1 LDFLLASGGHC
12 AHGFAVHMITRLF
25 SAALRGVDAQEVEVE
40 VNARGEDKPIVVIV
54 GLPDAAVRESSQ
66 RVISAIGASALHLND
81 GVKTVNL
88 APADLKKEGPSFD
101 LPIALAMIAASR
113 TRPFNADD
121 CCVVGELGLDGA
133 VRPVKGVLSIALEAK
148 RRGRYRLFVPEA
160 NAPEAA
166 VIEGI
171 QVFPIRNLKQ
181 AWEFLNGEIII
192 PPFHLDRRAF
202 FNSQRTYEVD
212 FDEVRGQHHVKR
224 ALEVAAAGG
233 HNLLM
238 VGPPGTGKSMLAK
251 RIPTIMPDMT
261 EEDAIETT
269 KIHSITG
276 LLDSKISFLTTRP
289 FRAPHHTISDAG
301 LLGGGTNP
309 GPGEVSLAH
318 HGVLFLDELPEF
330 RRQTLEVMRQ
340 PLEDGQ
346 VTISR
351 AAGSLT
357 FPARFMLVAAMN
369 PCPCG
374 YYGDLKRECRCSN
387 RQIETYRQRISGP
400 LLDRI
405 DLHVE
410 VPLVDFRELSSSA
423 HSGEK
428 SVVIRERV
436 IAARGIQL
444 ERFRKF
450 SNSTNSAM
458 GSRQVREHCQ
468 LSAEGNGYLE
478 HAMEEMN
485 FSARAHDRI
494 LKVARTLADLSG
506 SPEIRP
512 NDILEA
518 IQYRSLDRKLFS

>member
-1 LDFLLASGGHC
+1 
-12 AHGFAVHMITRLF
+12 MITRLF
-25 SAALRGVDAQEVEVE
+25 SAALRGVEAQEVEVE
-40 VNARGEDKPIVVIV
+40 VNARGADKPLVIIV

-66 RVISAIGASALHLND
+66 RVISAIGASALFLDD
-81 GVKTVNL
+81 GIKTVNL

-101 LPIALAMIAASR
+101 LPIALAMVAASR
-113 TRPFNADD
+113 TRAFNADD

-133 VRPVKGVLSIALEAK
+133 VRPVKGVLSIALEAR
-148 RRGRYRLFVPEA
+148 RRGRLRVLVPEA

-171 QVFPIRNLKQ
+171 QVLPIRNLKE
-181 AWEFLNGEIII
+181 AWDFLEGDIII
-192 PPFHLDRRAF
+192 PPFHLDRKAF
-202 FNSQRTYEVD
+202 FNSHRSYEVD
-212 FDEVRGQHHVKR
+212 FDEVRGQHFVKR
-224 ALEVAAAGG
+224 ALEVAAAGN

-261 EEDAIETT
+261 EDEAIETT
-269 KIHSITG
+269 KIHSIAG
-276 LLDSKISFLTTRP
+276 MLDPKRAFLTTRP

-309 GPGEVSLAH
+309 GPGEVSMAH

-340 PLEDGQ
+340 PLEDGD

-374 YYGDLKRECRCSN
+374 FYGDLKRQCRCSS
-387 RQIETYRQRISGP
+387 RQIENYRQRISGP

-410 VPLVDFRELSSSA
+410 VPLVDFRELSSNA
-423 HSGEK
+423 ATGER
-428 SVVIRERV
+428 SETIRERV
-436 IAARGIQL
+436 VQARKVQA
-444 ERFRKF
+444 ERFRK
-450 SNSTNSAM
+450 SANATNSSM
-458 GSRQVREHCQ
+458 GPRQVKAHCA
-468 LSAEGNGYLE
+468 LDAESNGYLE

-494 LKVARTLADLSG
+494 LKVARTLADLAG
-506 SPEIRP
+506 AENIRP

>member
-1 LDFLLASGGHC
+1 
-12 AHGFAVHMITRLF
+12 MITRIY
-25 SAALRGVDAQEVEVE
+25 SAALRGVDAHEVEVE
-40 VNARGEDKPIVVIV
+40 VNARGADKPMIIIV

-66 RVISAIGASALHLND
+66 RVTSAIGASALHLDD

-101 LPIALAMIAASR
+101 LPIALAMIAASG
-113 TRPFNADD
+113 TKAFNADD
-121 CCVVGELGLDGA
+121 CCVVGELGLDGT
-133 VRPVKGVLSIALEAK
+133 VRAVKGVLAIALEA
-148 RRGRYRLFVPEA
+148 RNRGRTRLFVPEA

-181 AWEFLNGEIII
+181 AWDFLNGDVII
-192 PPFHLDRRAF
+192 PPYQLNRKAF
-202 FNSQRTYEVD
+202 FESHRSYEVD
-212 FDEVRGQHHVKR
+212 FDEVKGQHHVKR

-251 RIPTIMPDMT
+251 RLTTIIPDMS
-261 EEDAIETT
+261 EEEAIETT
-269 KIHSITG
+269 KIHSIAG
-276 LLDSKISFLTTRP
+276 LLDFKRSFLTTRS
-289 FRAPHHTISDAG
+289 FRSPHHTISDAG
-301 LLGGGTNP
+301 LLGGGANP

-330 RRQTLEVMRQ
+330 RRSTLEVMRQ
-340 PLEDGQ
+340 PLEDGH

-357 FPARFMLVAAMN
+357 FPASFMLVAAMN

-374 YYGDLKRECRCSN
+374 YYGDLKRECRCSP

-410 VPLVDFRELSSSA
+410 VPIVDFRELSDHTST
-423 HSGEK
+423 GEK
-428 SVVIRERV
+428 SATVRARV
-436 IAARGIQL
+436 SAARAIQS
-444 ERFRKF
+444 ERFRKS
-450 SNSTNSAM
+450 SNLTNSAM
-458 GSRQVREHCQ
+458 GTRQVRQHCV
-468 LSAEGNGYLE
+468 LDSESRGYLE

-494 LKVARTLADLSG
+494 LKVARTLADLGESDH
-506 SPEIRP
+506 IRA

>member
-1 LDFLLASGGHC
+1 
-12 AHGFAVHMITRLF
+12 MITRLF
-25 SAALRGVDAQEVEVE
+25 SAALRGVEAQEVEVE
-40 VNARGEDKPIVVIV
+40 VNARGADKPVVIIV

-66 RVISAIGASALHLND
+66 RVISAIGASALFLDD

-113 TRPFNADD
+113 TKPFSCDD

-148 RRGRYRLFVPEA
+148 RRGRIRVLVPEA

-171 QVFPIRNLKQ
+171 EVFPIRCLKD
-181 AWEFLNGEIII
+181 AWDFLEGELVI
-192 PPFHLDRRAF
+192 PPFRLDRRAF
-202 FNSQRTYEVD
+202 FDSHRSYEVD
-212 FDEVRGQHHVKR
+212 FEEVKGQHHVKR

-251 RIPTIMPDMT
+251 RIPTIMPEMT
-261 EEDAIETT
+261 EEEAIETT

-276 LLDSKISFLTTRP
+276 MLDPKRAFLTTRP
-289 FRAPHHTISDAG
+289 FRSPHHTISDAG

-351 AAGSLT
+351 AAGSLS
-357 FPARFMLVAAMN
+357 FPACFMLVAAMN

-374 YYGDLKRECRCSN
+374 FYGDIKRECRCSP
-387 RQIETYRQRISGP
+387 RQIEQYRQRISGP

-410 VPLVDFRELSSSA
+410 VPLVEFRELSSQHQGES
-423 HSGEK
+423 SGT
-428 SVVIRERV
+428 IRERV
-436 IAARGIQL
+436 IAARKIQAA
-444 ERFRKF
+444 RFKSR
-450 SNSTNSAM
+450 SATTNAAM
-458 GSRQVREHCQ
+458 GPRQVKAHCQ
-468 LSAEGNGYLE
+468 LDSTASGYLE

-494 LKVARTLADLSG
+494 LKVARTLADLGG
-506 SPEIRP
+506 SECIRP
-512 NDILEA
+512 DDILEA
-518 IQYRSLDRKLFS
+518 IQFRSLDRKLFN

>member
-1 LDFLLASGGHC
+1 
-12 AHGFAVHMITRLF
+12 MITRLF

-40 VNARGEDKPIVVIV
+40 VNARGADKPMVIIV

-66 RVISAIGASALHLND
+66 RVISAIGASALNLDD

-101 LPIALAMIAASR
+101 LPIALAMIAASG
-113 TRPFNADD
+113 TKPFDAND

-133 VRPVKGVLSIALEAK
+133 VRPVKGVLAIALEAK
-148 RRGRYRLFVPEA
+148 RQGRGRLFVPEA
-160 NAPEAA
+160 NAAEAA
-166 VIEGI
+166 VIDGI
-171 QVFPIRNLKQ
+171 DVFPIRNLKQ
-181 AWEFLNGEIII
+181 AWDFLNGDIII
-192 PPFHLDRRAF
+192 PPYRIDRRAF
-202 FNSQRTYEVD
+202 FNSHRSYEVD
-212 FDEVRGQHHVKR
+212 FDEVKGQHHVKR
-224 ALEVAAAGG
+224 ALEVAAAGN

-276 LLDSKISFLTTRP
+276 LLDSKRAFLTTRP
-289 FRAPHHTISDAG
+289 FRSPHHTISDAG
-301 LLGGGTNP
+301 LLGGGSNP

-340 PLEDGQ
+340 PLEDGH

-374 YYGDLKRECRCSN
+374 YYGDMKRECRCST
-387 RQIETYRQRISGP
+387 RQIENYRQKISGP

-410 VPLVDFRELSSSA
+410 VPLVDFRELSSNTNT
-423 HSGEK
+423 GEP
-428 SVVIRERV
+428 SEVIRQRV

-444 ERFRKF
+444 ERFRKS

-458 GSRQVREHCQ
+458 GSRQVRQHCQ

-506 SPEIRP
+506 APDIRG

>member
-1 LDFLLASGGHC
+1 
-12 AHGFAVHMITRLF
+12 MIVRLF

-40 VNARGEDKPIVVIV
+40 VNARGADKPQVIIV

-66 RVISAIGASALHLND
+66 RVTSAIVASALHLDD

-101 LPIALAMIAASR
+101 LPIALAMIAASG
-113 TRPFNADD
+113 TKPFREDD
-121 CCVVGELGLDGA
+121 VCVVGELGLDGA

-148 RRGRYRLFVPEA
+148 RRHRTRLIVPDA

-171 QVFPIRNLKQ
+171 DVIPVSNLRQ
-181 AWEFLNGEIII
+181 AWDFLNGDVII
-192 PPFHLDRRAF
+192 PPFRLDRRAF
-202 FNSQRTYEVD
+202 FESHRRYEVD
-212 FDEVRGQHHVKR
+212 FDEVRGQHVVKR
-224 ALEVAAAGG
+224 ALEVAAAGN

-238 VGPPGTGKSMLAK
+238 VGPPGTGKSMLAR
-251 RIPTIMPDMT
+251 RIPTIMPDMG
-261 EEDAIETT
+261 EDEAIETT
-269 KIHSITG
+269 KIHSISG
-276 LLDSKISFLTTRP
+276 LLDPKKAFLTTRP
-289 FRAPHHTISDAG
+289 FRSPHHTISDAG

-330 RRQTLEVMRQ
+330 RRSTLEVMRQ
-340 PLEDGQ
+340 PLEDGD

-374 YYGDLKRECRCSN
+374 YYGDLKRQCRCTS
-387 RQIETYRQRISGP
+387 RQIENYRQRISGP

-410 VPLVDFRELSSSA
+410 VPLVDFRELSSDGG
-423 HSGEK
+423 SGETSETIRARVAEARNIQNSRFHK
-428 SVVIRERV
+428 S
-436 IAARGIQL
+436 
-444 ERFRKF
+444 
-450 SNSTNSAM
+450 STRSNSAM
-458 GSRQVREHCQ
+458 SPRQVKQFCQ
-468 LSAEGNGYLE
+468 LDSESSGYLE

-485 FSARAHDRI
+485 FSARAHNRI
-494 LKVARTLADLSG
+494 LKVARTLADLAG
-506 SPEIRP
+506 SEAIRP
-512 NDILEA
+512 ADILEA

>member
-1 LDFLLASGGHC
+1 
-12 AHGFAVHMITRLF
+12 MITRLF
-25 SAALRGVDAQEVEVE
+25 SATLRGVDAQEVEVE
-40 VNARGEDKPIVVIV
+40 VNARGADKPTVIIV

-66 RVISAIGASALHLND
+66 RVTSAIGASALFLDD

-113 TRPFNADD
+113 TKPFNADD
-121 CCVVGELGLDGA
+121 CCVVGELGLDGT
-133 VRPVKGVLSIALEAK
+133 VRPVKGILPIALEA
-148 RRGRYRLFVPEA
+148 RRTGRTRVIVPEA
-160 NAPEAA
+160 NAQEAA
-166 VIEGI
+166 VVDGI
-171 QVFPIRNLKQ
+171 DVFPVRHLRE
-181 AWEFLNGEIII
+181 AWEFLEGDLNI
-192 PPFHLDRRAF
+192 PPMRIDRHAF
-202 FNSQRTYEVD
+202 FESHRRYDVD
-212 FDEVRGQHHVKR
+212 FDEVKGQHSVKR
-224 ALEVAAAGG
+224 ALEVAAAGN

-251 RIPTIMPDMT
+251 RIPTIMPNMT
-261 EEDAIETT
+261 EEEAIETT

-276 LLDSKISFLTTRP
+276 MLDPKRAFLTTRP
-289 FRAPHHTISDAG
+289 FRSPHHTISDAG

-330 RRQTLEVMRQ
+330 RRSTLEVMRQ
-340 PLEDGQ
+340 PLEDSQ

-374 YYGDLKRECRCSN
+374 YYGDFKRECRCSP
-387 RQIETYRQRISGP
+387 RQIEQYRQRISGP

-410 VPLVDFRELSSSA
+410 VPLVEFRELSSTHQGECSA
-423 HSGEK
+423 T
-428 SVVIRERV
+428 VRERV
-436 IAARGIQL
+436 IAARKIQAG
-444 ERFRKF
+444 RFKGKGPA
-450 SNSTNSAM
+450 TNSAM
-458 GSRQVREHCQ
+458 GPRQVKAHCQ
-468 LSAEGNGYLE
+468 LDSTASSYLE
-478 HAMEEMN
+478 QAMEQMN

-494 LKVARTLADLSG
+494 LKVARTLADLAG
-506 SPEIRP
+506 SESIRP
-512 NDILEA
+512 DDILEA
-518 IQYRSLDRKLFS
+518 IQFRSLDRKLFS

>member
-1 LDFLLASGGHC
+1 
-12 AHGFAVHMITRLF
+12 MITRLF

-40 VNARGEDKPIVVIV
+40 VNARGADKPTVTIV

-66 RVISAIGASALHLND
+66 RVTSAIIASALHLSD

-101 LPIALAMIAASR
+101 LPIALAMVAASR
-113 TRPFNADD
+113 TVPFDADE
-121 CCVVGELGLDGA
+121 CCVVGELGLDGT

-148 RRGRYRLFVPEA
+148 QRGRTCLLVPEE
-160 NAPEAA
+160 NAAEAA
-166 VIEGI
+166 VIQGI
-171 QVFPIRNLKQ
+171 QVFPVRSLKE
-181 AWEFLNGEIII
+181 AWNFLEGALVI
-192 PPFHLDRRAF
+192 PPFRLDRKAF
-202 FNSQRTYEVD
+202 FDAHRTYEVD
-212 FDEVRGQHHVKR
+212 FEEVRGQHSVKR
-224 ALEVAAAGG
+224 ALEVAAAGN

-251 RIPTIMPDMT
+251 RIPTIMPNMT
-261 EEDAIETT
+261 EDEAIGITR
-269 KIHSITG
+269 IHSIAG
-276 LLDSKISFLTTRP
+276 LLDPKKAFLTTRS
-289 FRAPHHTISDAG
+289 FRSPHHTISDAG

-330 RRQTLEVMRQ
+330 RRKTLEVLRQ
-340 PLEDGQ
+340 PLEDKE

-357 FPARFMLVAAMN
+357 FPASFMLVAAMN

-374 YYGDLKRECRCSN
+374 YYGDIKRECRCSP
-387 RQIETYRQRISGP
+387 RQIETYRQKISGP

-410 VPLVDFRELSSSA
+410 VPMVDFRELTSPGPT
-423 HSGEK
+423 GEK
-428 SVVIRERV
+428 SETIRERV
-436 IAARGIQL
+436 VQARKIQD
-444 ERFRKF
+444 ERFRKS
-450 SNSTNSAM
+450 SNTSNAGMS
-458 GSRQVREHCQ
+458 SRMMKQHCQ
-468 LSAEGNGYLE
+468 INDEAKGYLE
-478 HAMEEMN
+478 HAMQEMN

-506 SPEIRP
+506 SPNIRP
-512 NDILEA
+512 TDVLEA